1 MSTRWLLVAAIVIPL
16 VGIPLLGWIPAGGR
30 LREPFHNAS
39 TFARSELPFQASS
52 IPPYQ
57 ADRPRITNVQ
67 ILDFDDDRAADVIVC
82 DARRNAVLRYQ
93 QASDGAWQETTLG
106 SGLVAPAHATCVDLD
121 GDGQRDVLVA
131 VLGNLYPDDS
141 PVGSVVWLQQQ
152 GDGTFSSRTLL
163 SDVRRVA
170 DVQPGDFDGDGDLDL
185 AVAVFGYARGEV
197 LWLENLGDESFIDH
211 RLDYAAG
218 AIHVPV
224 ADFDGDGD
232 LDIATV
238 ISQETEEVWGY
249 ENDGQGH
256 FSRSLLFH
264 TVNYDVG
271 SAGLVASDL
280 DSDGDMDLLLPLG
293 DNLEYRHT
301 FPQPYHG
308 CLWLE
313 NVGGWTFESHRI
325 ATFGGTYAAA
335 IDDLDGDG
343 DRDVVLV
350 SMFNDWRAAD
360 PASVVWLEND
370 GQQNFTPWQIAA
382 NPTQLSTVA
391 CGDINGDGRPDIVA
405 GCMPVLHADPESMRL
420 PVWIN
425 GSAKQVSRSRPI
437 PMTAVQSGAP

>member
-1 MSTRWLLVAAIVIPL
+1 MPTRWLLVAAVFIPL

-39 TFARSELPFQASS
+39 TFARSELPFQVSS
-52 IPPYQ
+52 IPPDQ
-57 ADRPRITNVQ
+57 SDRPRITNVQ
-67 ILDFDDDRAADVIVC
+67 ILDFDDDGAADAIVC

-93 QASDGAWQETTLG
+93 QASDGAWQETMVG
-106 SGLVAPAHATCVDLD
+106 SGLVAPAHATCVDVD
-121 GDGQRDVLVA
+121 GDGRRDVLVA

-141 PVGSVVWLQQQ
+141 PVGSVVWLRQQS
-152 GDGTFSSRTLL
+152 DGTFSSRTLL

-170 DVQPGDFDGDGDLDL
+170 DVQAGDFDGDGDLDL

-197 LWLENLGDESFIDH
+197 LWIENLGDESFVDH
-211 RLDYAAG
+211 RLAYAAG

-224 ADFDGDGD
+224 ADLDGDGD

-249 ENDGQGH
+249 ENDGRGH
-256 FSRSLLFH
+256 FRRKLLFQ
-264 TVNYDVG
+264 TLNYDVG

-313 NVGGWTFESHRI
+313 NVGGWKFESRRI

-335 IDDLDGDG
+335 VDDLDGDG
-343 DRDVVLV
+343 DLDVVLV
-350 SMFNDWRAAD
+350 SMFNDWRAAA

-405 GCMPVLHADPESMRL
+405 GCMPVLHADPESRRL

-425 GSAKQVSRSRPI
+425 GSAEQKSRSRPI
-437 PMTAVQSGAP
+437 PMTAVQAGAP

>member
-1 MSTRWLLVAAIVIPL
+1 MSTRWLLLTAIVIPL

-39 TFARSELPFQASS
+39 TFPRSELPFQASS
-52 IPPYQ
+52 IPPDQ
-57 ADRPRITNVQ
+57 SERPRITNVQ
-67 ILDFDDDRAADVIVC
+67 ILDFDENESADVIVC

-93 QASDGAWQETTLG
+93 QTSNGVWQETTLG
-106 SGLVAPAHATCVDLD
+106 NGLVAPAHATCIDLD
-121 GDGQRDVLVA
+121 GDGRRDVLVA

-152 GDGTFSSRTLL
+152 PDGMFASRVLL
-163 SDVRRVA
+163 TDVRRVA
-170 DVQPGDFDGDGDLDL
+170 DVQPGDFDGDGDIDL

-197 LWLENLGDESFIDH
+197 LWMENLGNESFVDH

-249 ENDGQGH
+249 ENDGRGH
-256 FSRSLLFH
+256 FSRKLLFH
-264 TVNYDVG
+264 TMNYDVG
-271 SAGLVASDL
+271 SAGLIASDL

-313 NVGGWTFESHRI
+313 NVSGWKFESHRI

-335 IDDLDGDG
+335 VDDLDGDG

-350 SMFNDWRAAD
+350 SMFNDWRTTD

-370 GQQNFTPWQIAA
+370 GRQNFTPWQIAA
-382 NPTQLSTVA
+382 APMQLSTVA
-391 CGDINGDGRPDIVA
+391 CGDLNRDGRPDIVA
-405 GCMPVLHADPESMRL
+405 GCMPVLHADSESRRL

-425 GSAKQVSRSRPI
+425 GSARELFQARPV
-437 PMTAVQSGAP
+437 PRADAQSGAR